1 MLRLCQSFCYYGAV
15 IVNVLWYTYLK
26 FDKRGT
32 RVNSNNRTVNHL
44 TRVILQLV
52 DDPVPYQILDQAD
65 QVTPQG
71 VRNLGNHLQ
80 YRLER
85 VAGMMEL
92 LAVRGFVFHRG
103 KNCIYADSEEVEAQ
117 DAKQYLLK
125 NGYLDKEFQI
135 WLEYIRKWG
144 MM

>member
-1 MLRLCQSFCYYGAV
+1 M
-15 IVNVLWYTYLK
+15 
-26 FDKRGT
+26 
-32 RVNSNNRTVNHL
+32 NSNNRTVNHL

-92 LAVRGFVFHRG
+92 LAVRGFVLHRG

-117 DAKQYLLK
+117 EAKQYLLK
-125 NGYLDKEFQI
+125 NGYADKEFQI